1 MTPAVTVPVFYTC
14 HGCQI
19 VEREVQVA
27 ARKPLQDVV
36 VWVNAVRHAV
46 SADHRVTS
54 PSCEPVEFDLKIPLA
69 SKNSRIGEAT
79 RH

>member
-1 MTPAVTVPVFYTC
+1 MTPAVTVPVFYSC

-36 VWVNAVRHAV
+36 NWVNAVRDSVA
-46 SADHRVTS
+46 ADHAVTS
-54 PSCEPVEFDLKIPLA
+54 PKCDPVAFDLKIPLA